1 MVGIDRKIDRCKARY
16 KDRWV
21 VRNTDKQK
29 DRQSN
34 IKNEIYTGWSK
45 KKFMM

>member
-21 VRNTDKQK
+21 
-29 DRQSN
+29 DRLN
-34 IKNEIYTGWSK
+34 KTKAEILK
-45 KKFMM
+45 K